1 MYMISLTIQL
11 QLALHRERICRS
23 VICQVFQTMYMKKI
37 KCHYHSSRRGQEK
50 MNNFIFKLN

>member
-1 MYMISLTIQL
+1 MNMISLTIQL

-23 VICQVFQTMYMKKI
+23 VICQVFKTMYMKK

-50 MNNFIFKLN
+50 MNNYIFKLN